1 MQLIRVHPNSL
12 FA

>member
-1 MQLIRVHPNSL
+1 MKHFSAPNSL